1 MPLTIGH
8 KPCFRRE
15 ILTTTADKRTPQR
28 VRNELRFR
36 HIQVASKT
44 RIAGKFWRIRFSGS
58 DLAGFTSPGFDDHIK
73 VFFPAAEGETLALP
87 QITDAGIVWPEG
99 LRPQARDYTPLEFD
113 GESSLTLDFYIHQ
126 QGVAS
131 DWAAQAQVGDK
142 LIVGGP
148 RGSLVVPTDYAF
160 QLYVCD
166 ETGLPA
172 FARRQRDARA
182 QALHLYAFTDEAT
195 GRDYLADT
203 ADVTTNWLGSGQMQ
217 KAQFSQL
224 ITRLDQIA
232 IPTEDY
238 FIWLTGEGE
247 FVKALSDYFTS
258 QRGLDSDF
266 VRAVAYWH
274 QK

>member
-1 MPLTIGH
+1 MPVS
-8 KPCFRRE
+8 
-15 ILTTTADKRTPQR
+15 ADQRVPQR

-44 RIAGKFWRIRFSGS
+44 NIAGKFWRIRFSGS

-73 VFFPAAEGETLALP
+73 VFFPSAEGATLALP

-99 LRPQARDYTPLEFD
+99 VRPQARDYTPLKFD
-113 GESSLTLDFYIHQ
+113 GESSLTLDFYIHE

-131 DWAAQAQVGDK
+131 DWATQAQPDDR

-195 GRDYLADT
+195 GRDYLSDT

-217 KAQFSQL
+217 KAQLSQL
-224 ITRLDQIA
+224 IARLDQIT

-238 FIWLTGEGE
+238 FVWLTGEGE
-247 FVKALSDYFTS
+247 FVKALCDYFTV
-258 QRGLDSDF
+258 QRGLNSDF